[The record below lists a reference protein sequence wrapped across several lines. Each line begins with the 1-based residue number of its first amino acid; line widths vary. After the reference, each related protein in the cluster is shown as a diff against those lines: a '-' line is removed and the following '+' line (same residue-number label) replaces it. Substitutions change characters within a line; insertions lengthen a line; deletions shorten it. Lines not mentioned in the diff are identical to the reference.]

1 MQIYKLCFFIILI
14 CSSYSRLNAQ
24 IEQLEIKVDK
34 DSKIGENI
42 DKEKINFLNNIKKLK
57 ELGILI
63 RHGSPKNGYW
73 EVIDC
78 GKKNNEDTE

>member
-42 DKEKINFLNNIKKLK
+42 DKEKLEMSKKL
-57 ELGILI
+57 LQQFLL
-63 RHGSPKNGYW
+63 NYQ
-73 EVIDC
+73 
-78 GKKNNEDTE
+78 